1 MRFRTKLII
10 TSVVIVIFPLFLA
23 FGMFLMGGRYIVRKQ
38 QATQEHSGAV
48 DYNMVSNPIEAFAMG
63 TDELIKHIEE
73 ERLVHPFIL
82 ENPEVL
88 QSIDEKVASLYS
100 YIIVKRGD
108 VDFYVAGENK
118 EAAESIIQELNTGG
132 GGNSIFVLPESKL
145 FVRQYNFIF
154 STGEPGSLYIISGIK
169 AEFPKSL
176 IIYMTVSIVVILL
189 LTSILLTTWI
199 GRSFFKPIDELNI
212 AMQHIKDGNFD
223 YILPT
228 DIKEKGEIGAI
239 YRNYEDMRLRLKESA
254 EEKIERER
262 QNRELISNI
271 SHDLKTPITAIKGYS
286 QGLMEGVAANPEM
299 QHKYVKIIYNKAND
313 MNNLINEL
321 TLYSSI
327 DNNRIPYNF
336 VKLNVAEYFGDCIEE
351 IGADLESKSIKL
363 NYSNL
368 TGPDTQIVA
377 DPEQLKRVV
386 NNIVS
391 NSVKYLDRDDGTGQI
406 DIRILDEVD
415 SIRVELE
422 DNGKGIAQKDIP
434 NIFDRFY
441 RTDAS
446 RNSKQGGSGIGLS
459 IVKKIIEDHGGY
471 IWATSHEGEG
481 TCMHFVLRKYI
492 EFAGG
497 SETVTVDHNT

>member
-1 MRFRTKLII
+1 MRFRTKLVI
-10 TSVVIVIFPLFLA
+10 TSMALVIIPVVLAIGSYLAIARYLYYEQRIQDFSGGMDYGMISDPSETFSNMADEVSHEITLALLVDPFVLEDTTFLESLDKNIA
-23 FGMFLMGGRYIVRKQ
+23 SKYSFLLVKKGELVYYVANMDR
-38 QATQEHSGAV
+38 ATEV
-48 DYNMVSNPIEAFAMG
+48 M
-63 TDELIKHIEE
+63 DELPEFGNGIQGIYYTPSKH
-73 ERLVHPFIL
+73 LVKQI
-82 ENPEVL
+82 
-88 QSIDEKVASLYS
+88 
-100 YIIVKRGD
+100 
-108 VDFYVAGENK
+108 DFY
-118 EAAESIIQELNTGG
+118 
-132 GGNSIFVLPESKL
+132 
-145 FVRQYNFIF
+145 F
-154 STGEPGSLYIISGIK
+154 STGEQGSLYIISGIRT
-169 AEFPKSL
+169 ALTASL
-176 IIYMTVSIVVILL
+176 VIYMGIAIIVILL
-189 LTSILLTTWI
+189 VTSLLLTMWI
-199 GRSFFKPIDELNI
+199 GRSFFRPIDELNV
-212 AMQHIKDGNFD
+212 AMQHIQDGNFD
-223 YILPT
+223 YMLPT
-228 DIKEKGEIGAI
+228 DIKEKGEIGAM

-254 EEKIERER
+254 EEKIEREK
-262 QNRELISNI
+262 QNKELISNI

-286 QGLMEGVAANPEM
+286 QGLIEGVADNPEKQM
-299 QHKYVKIIYNKAND
+299 KYIKIIYNKAND

-336 VKLNVAEYFGDCIEE
+336 VRLNVADYFGDCIEE
-351 IGADLESKSIKL
+351 IGADLESKSIQL

-368 TGPDTQIVA
+368 TAPDTQIVA
-377 DPEQLKRVV
+377 DPEQIKRVV

-406 DIRILDEVD
+406 DIRILDEID

-481 TCMHFVLRKYI
+481 TCMHFVLRKFVEYADSP
-492 EFAGG
+492 EA
-497 SETVTVDHNT
+497 VTVENEVQ

>member
-10 TSVVIVIFPLFLA
+10 TSLAIVLVPVILAVGTFLVA
-23 FGMFLMGGRYIVRKQ
+23 GRFVLYDQKI
-38 QATQEHSGAV
+38 QEYSSVV
-48 DYNMVSNPIEAFAMG
+48 DYETVSDPVGSFSRM
-63 TDELIKHIEE
+63 TDTLIAELNLTRSIY
-73 ERLVHPFIL
+73 PNIL
-82 ENPEVL
+82 EDGNYL
-88 QSIDEKVASLYS
+88 QELDKRLSSKYS
-100 YIIVKRGD
+100 YIVVRKDKEIY
-108 VDFYVAGENK
+108 YVASRSRAK
-118 EAAESIIQELNTGG
+118 DVLTELPTYAQGTEGVYITRSNY
-132 GGNSIFVLPESKL
+132 LL
-145 FVRQYNFIF
+145 RQYDFVF
-154 STGEPGSLYIISGIK
+154 STGEPGSLFIIFGIRP
-169 AEFPKSL
+169 AFTSSL
-176 IIYMTVSIVVILL
+176 MIYMLIAILLILL

-199 GRSFFKPIDELNI
+199 GRSFFRPIDELNI
-212 AMQHIKDGNFD
+212 AMQKIKDGNFD
-223 YILPT
+223 YMLPT
-228 DIKEKGEIGAI
+228 DVKEKSEIGAI

-286 QGLMEGVAANPEM
+286 QGLLEGVAANPEK
-299 QHKYVKIIYNKAND
+299 QKKYVKIIYNKAND

-336 VKLNVAEYFGDCIEE
+336 VKLNVSEYFGDCIEE

-368 TGPDTQIVA
+368 TGPDTLIVA
-377 DPEQLKRVV
+377 DPEQIKRVV

-441 RTDAS
+441 RTDTS
-446 RNSKQGGSGIGLS
+446 RNSRQGGSGIGLS

-492 EFAGG
+492 EYAGG
-497 SETVTVDHNT
+497 SETVTVDHES

>member
-1 MRFRTKLII
+1 MRFRTKLLI
-10 TSVVIVIFPLFLA
+10 TSLAIVVIPIILA
-23 FGMFLMGGRYIVRKQ
+23 VGTYLAIGRYLIYDQ
-38 QATQEHSGAV
+38 QVQEISGDI
-48 DYNMVSNPIEAFAMG
+48 DYRMVSDPSETFSDMADEISQDIALAM
-63 TDELIKHIEE
+63 LIN
-73 ERLVHPFIL
+73 PFIL
-82 ENPEVL
+82 EDKSYLENIDSRIASKYSFLLVKKGDDVYYVDNEDRAREVFSEL
-88 QSIDEKVASLYS
+88 PGFGTNVKGIYYTASKHL
-100 YIIVKRGD
+100 VKQI
-108 VDFYVAGENK
+108 DFY
-118 EAAESIIQELNTGG
+118 
-132 GGNSIFVLPESKL
+132 
-145 FVRQYNFIF
+145 F
-154 STGEPGSLYIISGIK
+154 STGEKGCLYIISGIK
-169 AEFPKSL
+169 TALSGSL
-176 IIYMTVSIVVILL
+176 IIYMSIAIIVILL
-189 LTSILLTTWI
+189 VTSVLLTTWI
-199 GRSFFKPIDELNI
+199 GNSIFKPIDELNI

-223 YILPT
+223 YMLPT
-228 DIKEKGEIGAI
+228 DVKEKGEIGAM

-254 EEKIERER
+254 DEKIEREK
-262 QNRELISNI
+262 QNKELISNI

-286 QGLMEGVAANPEM
+286 QGLLEGVAANPEKQM
-299 QHKYVKIIYNKAND
+299 KYVRIIYNKAND

-336 VKLNVAEYFGDCIEE
+336 VKLNVGDYFGDCIEE

-368 TGPDTQIVA
+368 TSPQTQIVA
-377 DPEQLKRVV
+377 DPEQIKRVV

-391 NSVKYLDRDDGTGQI
+391 NSVKYLERDDGTGQI
-406 DIRILDEVD
+406 DIRILDEID

-422 DNGKGIAQKDIP
+422 DNGKGIAQQDIP

-481 TCMHFVLRKYI
+481 TCMHFVLRKYV
-492 EFAGG
+492 EYADNP
-497 SETVTVDHNT
+497 EAVTVEHETQ

>member
-1 MRFRTKLII
+1 MRFRTKLLI
-10 TSVVIVIFPLFLA
+10 TSLAIVIIPIILA
-23 FGMFLMGGRYIVRKQ
+23 VGTYLAIGRYLLYDQ
-38 QATQEHSGAV
+38 QVQEFSGGI
-48 DYNMVSNPIEAFAMG
+48 DYGMVSDPSEAFSDMADEISQEIALAMLVNPFVLEDKAFLSEADSKVAG
-63 TDELIKHIEE
+63 KYSFLLVKKGDEIYYVDNEKRAEEVIDELPDFGTNIRGIYYTSSKH
-73 ERLVHPFIL
+73 LVKQI
-82 ENPEVL
+82 
-88 QSIDEKVASLYS
+88 
-100 YIIVKRGD
+100 
-108 VDFYVAGENK
+108 DFY
-118 EAAESIIQELNTGG
+118 
-132 GGNSIFVLPESKL
+132 
-145 FVRQYNFIF
+145 F
-154 STGEPGSLYIISGIK
+154 STGEKGSLYIISGIRT
-169 AEFPKSL
+169 ALSKSL
-176 IIYMTVSIVVILL
+176 MIYMGIAILIILL
-189 LTSILLTTWI
+189 VTSVLLTTWMGNSI
-199 GRSFFKPIDELNI
+199 FKPIGELNI

-223 YILPT
+223 YMLPT
-228 DIKEKGEIGAI
+228 DVNEKGEIGVM

-254 EEKIERER
+254 DEKIEREK
-262 QNRELISNI
+262 QNKELISNI

-286 QGLMEGVAANPEM
+286 QGLLEGVAANPEKQM
-299 QHKYVKIIYNKAND
+299 KYVRIIYNKAND

-336 VKLNVAEYFGDCIEE
+336 VRLNVGDYFGDCIEE

-368 TGPDTQIVA
+368 TAPQTQIVA
-377 DPEQLKRVV
+377 DPEQIKRVI

-391 NSVKYLDRDDGTGQI
+391 NSVKYLGRDDGSGQI
-406 DIRILDEVD
+406 DIRILDEID

-459 IVKKIIEDHGGY
+459 IVKKIVEDHGGY

-481 TCMHFVLRKYI
+481 TCMHFVLRKYV
-492 EFAGG
+492 EYAD
-497 SETVTVDHNT
+497 SPEAVTVEHEIQ

>member
-10 TSVVIVIFPLFLA
+10 TSLAIVVVPLILALGTFLVV
-23 FGMFLMGGRYIVRKQ
+23 GRYILYDQKV
-38 QATQEHSGAV
+38 QEYSSVV
-48 DYNMVSNPIEAFAMG
+48 DYGMVSDPGGTFAKM
-63 TDELIKHIEE
+63 TDN
-73 ERLVHPFIL
+73 LVVEINLTRSIYPNIL
-82 ENPEVL
+82 EDGQYL
-88 QSIDEKVASLYS
+88 QDLDERIASRYS
-100 YIIVKRGD
+100 YILVKKD
-108 VDFYVAGENK
+108 DKIYYVASRARAK
-118 EAAESIIQELNTGG
+118 EVIDELPGYGTGIEG
-132 GGNSIFVLPESKL
+132 VYYTRSRHL
-145 FVRQYNFIF
+145 VRQYDFVF
-154 STGEPGSLYIISGIK
+154 SDGDPGSLYIISGIRT
-169 AEFPKSL
+169 AFTTS
-176 IIYMTVSIVVILL
+176 IMIYMSVAIILILL

-199 GRSFFKPIDELNI
+199 GRSFFRPIDELNV

-223 YILPT
+223 YMLPT
-228 DIKEKGEIGAI
+228 DVKEKGEIGAI

-286 QGLMEGVAANPEM
+286 QGLLEGVAANPEK
-299 QHKYVKIIYNKAND
+299 QKKYVKIIYNKAND

-336 VKLNVAEYFGDCIEE
+336 IKLNVAEYFGDCIEE

-377 DPEQLKRVV
+377 DPEQIKRVV

-391 NSVKYLDRDDGTGQI
+391 NSVKYLDRDDDSGQI

-446 RNSKQGGSGIGLS
+446 RNSRQGGSGIGLS

-492 EFAGG
+492 EYANG
-497 SETVTVDHNT
+497 SETVTVDHES

>member
-10 TSVVIVIFPLFLA
+10 TSLAIVILPLVLALGTFLVV
-23 FGMFLMGGRYIVRKQ
+23 GRYILYDQKI
-38 QATQEHSGAV
+38 QEYSSVV
-48 DYNMVSNPIEAFAMG
+48 DYGMVSDPGGTFARMTDNLVVEIEL
-63 TDELIKHIEE
+63 TRKIYPQVLEDSQYLKELDNRISSRYCYLIVKKDKE
-73 ERLVHPFIL
+73 LYY
-82 ENPEVL
+82 
-88 QSIDEKVASLYS
+88 VASRTRARE
-100 YIIVKRGD
+100 II
-108 VDFYVAGENK
+108 N
-118 EAAESIIQELNTGG
+118 ELPGYGTGIEG
-132 GGNSIFVLPESKL
+132 VYYTRSKHL
-145 FVRQYNFIF
+145 VRQYDFIF
-154 STGEPGSLYIISGIK
+154 STGECGSLYIVSGIRT
-169 AEFPKSL
+169 AFTTSL
-176 IIYMTVSIVVILL
+176 AIYMIIAIILILL

-223 YILPT
+223 YMLPT
-228 DIKEKGEIGAI
+228 DVKEKGEIGAI

-254 EEKIERER
+254 EEKIEREK

-286 QGLMEGVAANPEM
+286 QGLLEGVAANPEK
-299 QHKYVKIIYNKAND
+299 QKKYVKIIYNKAND

-377 DPEQLKRVV
+377 DPEQIKRVV

-391 NSVKYLDRDDGTGQI
+391 NSVKYLDRDDDSGQI

-446 RNSKQGGSGIGLS
+446 RNSRQGGSGIGLS

-492 EFAGG
+492 EYASG
-497 SETVTVDHNT
+497 SETVTLDNK

>member
-10 TSVVIVIFPLFLA
+10 TSLVIVIFPLALA
-23 FGMFLMGGRYIVRKQ
+23 FGTFLLFGRYIAHEQKM
-38 QATQEHSGAV
+38 QEHSGSV
-48 DYNMVSNPIEAFAMG
+48 DYNMVSDPYETFAKV
-63 TDELIKHIEE
+63 TDELILEFDT
-73 ERLVHPFIL
+73 ERFINPVVL
-82 ENPEVL
+82 EDFEVL
-88 QSIDEKVASLYS
+88 HELDEKLATIYS
-100 YIIVKRGD
+100 YVVVIQGDKIYYVDAANLERAQNVRGD
-108 VDFYVAGENK
+108 LYRYG
-118 EAAESIIQELNTGG
+118 TGI
-132 GGNSIFVLPESKL
+132 NSVYFTKTRHF
-145 FVRQYNFIF
+145 FVRQYDFIF
-154 STGEPGSLYIISGIK
+154 STGEPGSLYIISEGS
-169 AEFPKSL
+169 ATFTKSL
-176 IIYMTVSIVVILL
+176 IIFMTVAIVFILL
-189 LTSILLTTWI
+189 VTSILLTTWM
-199 GRSFFKPIDELNI
+199 GRSFFKPIDELNV

-223 YILPT
+223 YMLPT

-271 SHDLKTPITAIKGYS
+271 SHDLKTPITAIRGYS

-299 QHKYVKIIYNKAND
+299 QRKYVKIIYNKAND

-391 NSVKYLDRDDGTGQI
+391 NSVKYLDREDGTGQI

-497 SETVTVDHNT
+497 SETVTVDHNI

>member
-1 MRFRTKLII
+1 MRFRTKLLI
-10 TSVVIVIFPLFLA
+10 TSLAIVVIPLILSFGTYLA
-23 FGMFLMGGRYIVRKQ
+23 LGRYLIYKQ
-38 QATQEHSGAV
+38 QVQSTSSGV
-48 DYNMVSNPIEAFAMG
+48 DYGMVSDPGGTFAEL
-63 TDELIKHIEE
+63 TDELVKDIYLRMRSDPFVLEDIGYLEE
-73 ERLVHPFIL
+73 LD
-82 ENPEVL
+82 
-88 QSIDEKVASLYS
+88 SKVAAKYCFV
-100 YIIVKRGD
+100 IVKKDRDIYYVANRDRAKPVISELPSYGNRVGGIYYTPSRNLVRQ
-108 VDFYVAGENK
+108 VDF
-118 EAAESIIQELNTGG
+118 
-132 GGNSIFVLPESKL
+132 L
-145 FVRQYNFIF
+145 FSDGSQ
-154 STGEPGSLYIISGIK
+154 GSLYFVSGIRT
-169 AEFPKSL
+169 ALTTSL
-176 IIYMTVSIVVILL
+176 IVYMCIAILLILTITSLL
-189 LTSILLTTWI
+189 LTMWI
-199 GRSFFKPIDELNI
+199 GNSFFKPIDELNV

-228 DIKEKGEIGAI
+228 DVKEKGEIGAM

-254 EEKIERER
+254 EEKIEREK
-262 QNRELISNI
+262 QNKELISNI

-286 QGLMEGVAANPEM
+286 QGLIEGVADSPEKQM
-299 QHKYVKIIYNKAND
+299 KYIRIIHSKAND

-363 NYSNL
+363 NYSNF
-368 TGPDTQIVA
+368 TAPDTQIVA
-377 DPEQLKRVV
+377 DPEQIKRVV
-386 NNIVS
+386 NNVVS
-391 NSVKYLDRDDGTGQI
+391 NSVKYLGRDDGTGQI
-406 DIRILDEVD
+406 DIRILDEID
-415 SIRVELE
+415 SVRIELE

-441 RTDAS
+441 RTDSS

-492 EFAGG
+492 DYADG
-497 SETVTVDHNT
+497 SDTVTVEHET

>member
-10 TSVVIVIFPLFLA
+10 TSLAIVILPLVLALGTFLVV
-23 FGMFLMGGRYIVRKQ
+23 GRYILYDQKI
-38 QATQEHSGAV
+38 QEYSSVV
-48 DYNMVSNPIEAFAMG
+48 DYGMVSDPGGTFARMTDNLVVEIEL
-63 TDELIKHIEE
+63 TRKIYPQVLEDSQYLKELDNRISSRYCYLIVKKDKE
-73 ERLVHPFIL
+73 LYY
-82 ENPEVL
+82 
-88 QSIDEKVASLYS
+88 VASRTRARE
-100 YIIVKRGD
+100 II
-108 VDFYVAGENK
+108 N
-118 EAAESIIQELNTGG
+118 ELPGYGTGIEG
-132 GGNSIFVLPESKL
+132 VYYTRSKHL
-145 FVRQYNFIF
+145 VRQYDFIF
-154 STGEPGSLYIISGIK
+154 STGESGSLYIDSGIRT
-169 AEFPKSL
+169 AFTTSHA
-176 IIYMTVSIVVILL
+176 IYMIIAIILILL

-223 YILPT
+223 YMLPT
-228 DIKEKGEIGAI
+228 DVKEKGEIGAI

-254 EEKIERER
+254 EEKIEREK

-286 QGLMEGVAANPEM
+286 QGLLEGVAANPEK
-299 QHKYVKIIYNKAND
+299 QKKYVKIIYNKAND

-377 DPEQLKRVV
+377 DPEQIKRVV

-391 NSVKYLDRDDGTGQI
+391 NSVKYLDRDDDSGQI

-446 RNSKQGGSGIGLS
+446 RNSRQGGSGIGLS

-492 EFAGG
+492 EYASG
-497 SETVTVDHNT
+497 SETVTVDNK

>member
-1 MRFRTKLII
+1 MRFRTKLLI
-10 TSVVIVIFPLFLA
+10 TSIAVVIIPIILA
-23 FGMFLMGGRYIVRKQ
+23 VGTYLVLGNYLVGRQQTAGYPGNMDYGMISDPGGAFSEMTEELTKEI
-38 QATQEHSGAV
+38 ALSLLV
-48 DYNMVSNPIEAFAMG
+48 DPFA
-63 TDELIKHIEE
+63 
-73 ERLVHPFIL
+73 L
-82 ENPEVL
+82 ENTTVL
-88 QSIDEKVASLYS
+88 AELNRKVEQRYAF
-100 YIIVKRGD
+100 IIVKKGD
-108 VDFYVAGENK
+108 AVYYVDNYDRARDVLK
-118 EAAESIIQELNTGG
+118 E
-132 GGNSIFVLPESKL
+132 LPGYGTNVNGIYYTSSRRL
-145 FVRQYNFIF
+145 VRQIDFTF
-154 STGEPGSLYIISGIK
+154 STGEEGSLYIVSGLRTAVTTSMIVYMSI
-169 AEFPKSL
+169 A
-176 IIYMTVSIVVILL
+176 IILILL
-189 LTSILLTTWI
+189 LTSILLTMWI
-199 GRSFFKPIDELNI
+199 GRSFFKPIDELNV

-223 YILPT
+223 YVLPT
-228 DIKEKGEIGAI
+228 DVKEKGEIGAM

-254 EEKIERER
+254 EEKIEREK
-262 QNRELISNI
+262 QNKELISNI

-286 QGLMEGVAANPEM
+286 QGLLEGVADNPEKQM
-299 QHKYVKIIYNKAND
+299 KYIKIIYGKAND

-336 VKLNVAEYFGDCIEE
+336 VKLNVADYFGDCIEE
-351 IGADLESKSIKL
+351 IGADLENKQIEL

-368 TGPDTQIVA
+368 TTPDTQIVA
-377 DPEQLKRVV
+377 DPEQIKRVV

-391 NSVKYLDRDDGTGQI
+391 NSVKYLNRDDGTGQI
-406 DIRILDEVD
+406 DIRILDELD

-481 TCMHFVLRKYI
+481 TCMHFVLRKFVEY
-492 EFAGG
+492 AD
-497 SETVTVDHNT
+497 STETDAVTVEQVT